1 MSATQ
6 NLTHDKIEKALR
18 DAHKTFFEL
27 GKDEYK
33 GIIGKLEFLIASYNY
48 DKNPVG
54 LYEVAPEVRDLL
66 VKIKEENSRAV
77 NKKIIT
83 ALEKAMEK

>member
-6 NLTHDKIEKALR
+6 TLTHDKIEKALR
-18 DAHKTFFEL
+18 DAHKTFFDL

-48 DKNPVG
+48 DKNPIG
-54 LYEVAPEVRDLL
+54 LYEVAPEVLALL
-66 VKIKEENSRAV
+66 VKTKEENSRSV
-77 NKKIIT
+77 NKKVIT
-83 ALEKAMEK
+83 ALEKAIEN